1 MPLQFDFKVPKQTSS
16 SQNAVSITP
25 LVVPH
30 VSLPCDKKGGDQ
42 KWMEFLGVLLLG
54 FLPIDNLHVG
64 RAIVVV
70 FPMTQWPTS
79 RTWKFLFELTELG
92 LAVFR

>member
-1 MPLQFDFKVPKQTSS
+1 MPLQLDFKVLKQTSS

-30 VSLPCDKKGGDQ
+30 VPLPCDKKGGDQ
-42 KWMEFLGVLLLG
+42 KWMEFLGLLLLG
-54 FLPIDNLHVG
+54 FLPIDNLHVS

-70 FPMTQWPTS
+70 FPMIQLPTS
-79 RTWKFLFELTELG
+79 GTWKFLLELVELG